1 LLQKCEIVYSFHKFV
16 TNHANKKNHH
26 RHFQRKYCECAH
38 QNNRFRLSGRFA
50 QKGTNFEKSACGRG
64 DHHGI
69 GAGRQSVRAQQ
80 FVGPHQRIRLLEGA
94 VKDAAGNQALQ
105 QTTNPLPVDET
116 KPVITNVQVGPNGK
130 VLTLTL

>member
-1 LLQKCEIVYSFHKFV
+1 
-16 TNHANKKNHH
+16 
-26 RHFQRKYCECAH
+26 
-38 QNNRFRLSGRFA
+38 
-50 QKGTNFEKSACGRG
+50 
-64 DHHGI
+64 
-69 GAGRQSVRAQQ
+69 
-80 FVGPHQRIRLLEGA
+80 